1 MASSDVVVAH
11 SAFDSMLSALEYLPS
26 SSSVVCYVF
35 GTLRTLRNRVNSWES
50 RCSSLMRRFIPAGCS
65 PYYRPLLKAGSVVR
79 VSRFEVA
86 RCTNMYKITDHPFVI
101 RFIPQTTIDEV
112 VANAPVMN
120 VEKFM
125 IRKFDPL
132 QALANTNLE
141 LPDVVG
147 QIQSVQGS
155 DLTAAGVMSRV
166 VVRLMIEPMV
176 VVYLSL
182 WDDAASM
189 FRGLISSGDR
199 TQSVMV
205 VTTVNPKIF
214 GGNMYL
220 NSTPATKFYF
230 DPALQAI
237 VEFTASQKI
246 T

>member
-1 MASSDVVVAH
+1 MLLSLTQP
-11 SAFDSMLSALEYLPS
+11 SMLSALEDLPS

-50 RCSSLMRRFIPAGCS
+50 LWSSLMRRSGHDLSFSFWFNFFYQPLIQNLTLRLQNSVIHGFIPSGRS

-112 VANAPVMN
+112 VANAPMIN

-141 LPDVVG
+141 LPGLFPSTFATLFFTSLYVVH
-147 QIQSVQGS
+147 
-155 DLTAAGVMSRV
+155 
-166 VVRLMIEPMV
+166 
-176 VVYLSL
+176 
-182 WDDAASM
+182 W
-189 FRGLISSGDR
+189 
-199 TQSVMV
+199 
-205 VTTVNPKIF
+205 N
-214 GGNMYL
+214 
-220 NSTPATKFYF
+220 
-230 DPALQAI
+230 
-237 VEFTASQKI
+237 
-246 T
+246 

>member
-11 SAFDSMLSALEYLPS
+11 SALMLSALEDLPS

-35 GTLRTLRNRVNSWES
+35 GTLRTLRIRPLIQNLTLQLQNSVIY
-50 RCSSLMRRFIPAGCS
+50 RFIPAGRS
-65 PYYRPLLKAGSVVR
+65 PYYRSLLKAGSVVR
-79 VSRFEVA
+79 VSCFEVA

-112 VANAPVMN
+112 VANAPVIN

-147 QIQSVQGS
+147 QIQPVQGS

-182 WDDAASM
+182 WDDVASM
-189 FRGLISSGDR
+189 FRGLISSG
-199 TQSVMV
+199 
-205 VTTVNPKIF
+205 NL
-214 GGNMYL
+214 YL

-237 VEFTASQKI
+237 VEFTASLNAPWKKLFPAS
-246 T
+246 TPKMA